1 MQAAEEQR
9 KMAIHFP
16 EAPRT
21 KLRTSKLKI
30 SPDEGAGGGGLLD
43 ALRFLFA
50 LNILPN
56 SGARQ
61 DILGLA
67 ASFNER
73 SRQGGAKGDF
83 ALLAAR
89 ERVLDDER
97 LLAACK
103 GSDAKARKRLIS
115 KIGFPLARRHGYSR
129 NAAFNKFH
137 APLCGTS
144 AELTF
149 VPFCNHCGSKRQRV
163 LADYQRF
170 LALRSTIGPTVPLMR
185 AVL

>member
-21 KLRTSKLKI
+21 KLRTSRLKI

-50 LNILPN
+50 LNILPD
-56 SGARQ
+56 SSARQ

-89 ERVLDDER
+89 ERVLDVN
-97 LLAACK
+97 
-103 GSDAKARKRLIS
+103 GGVIS
-115 KIGFPLARRHGYSR
+115 GHRGGEISGH
-129 NAAFNKFH
+129 
-137 APLCGTS
+137 LC
-144 AELTF
+144 
-149 VPFCNHCGSKRQRV
+149 
-163 LADYQRF
+163 
-170 LALRSTIGPTVPLMR
+170 
-185 AVL
+185 